1 MNLPIKIITP
11 NTEQLARGTAVNM
24 AFRFGM
30 PTGQPL
36 KVSDIVRQQNDPN
49 FNHEEYMGMVVS
61 EQLTLM
67 CTDTTKPPP
76 YKEHKFT
83 FNECLI
89 MISQPKNIV
98 TTPMQGRNGTVKEYI
113 ADDDYQIS
121 LQAAVDNY
129 LGNELTDER
138 FDYPKTKVKELIEI
152 LKLLLELIVLS
163 EFLAMFNANS
173 VVVKEFSLFQE
184 THSNRQSVNIELL
197 SDEPYEIKLKPNNI

>member
-152 LKLLLELIVLS
+152 LKLPLELIVLS
-163 EFLAMFNANS
+163 EFLAMFNVNS
-173 VVVKEFSLFQE
+173 VVVK
-184 THSNRQSVNIELL
+184 
-197 SDEPYEIKLKPNNI
+197 